1 MTRAPRCLFRPLC
14 LCIVAVLSTI
24 LAPHLC
30 MPDGQDGATRMAH
43 GPPPKTQGRA
53 PIIALAHRLGSP
65 LLHLASPLLH
75 LASPRIAH
83 GCSGSKHTCAQGR
96 ESSHACLPAP
106 ADDVALADGRAALRL
121 TNCILAGITR
131 ISATHLSPFARA
143 HTCTHINTLLLVRA
157 ELEMW
162 LVPT

>member
-96 ESSHACLPAP
+96 RSTHACLPAP
-106 ADDVALADGRAALRL
+106 ADDVALDDGLAALRH
-121 TNCILAGITR
+121 THCVLAGITR
-131 ISATHLSPFARA
+131 ISAHSRA
-143 HTCTHINTLLLVRA
+143 HTRA
-157 ELEMW
+157 HTWARCCWREQRQGCGLAH
-162 LVPT
+162 